1 MVVLLGFVMVVWM
14 VVVSVAST
22 DVHLVAWLVVS
33 KVVRMDDQM
42 VDGRVASLVLDWVDL

>member
-1 MVVLLGFVMVVWM
+1 MGMYIECYLMER
-14 VVVSVAST
+14 VSASW
-22 DVHLVAWLVVS
+22 LVYTMVVS